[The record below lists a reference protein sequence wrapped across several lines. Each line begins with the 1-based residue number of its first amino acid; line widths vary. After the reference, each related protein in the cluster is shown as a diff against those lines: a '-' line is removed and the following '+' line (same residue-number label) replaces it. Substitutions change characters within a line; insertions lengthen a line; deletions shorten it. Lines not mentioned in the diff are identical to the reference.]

1 MEKQLMI
8 IGITFVLLIVGIS
21 GCTEQ
26 DSREN
31 NNEGYLDSRFFGD
44 WELADSEYG
53 ANISYS
59 SDGRYYTTALGWIG
73 TWEVKNG
80 KICTT
85 LDEQFDNYRSCIDF
99 TFSNNNKTLTFNLEY
114 QDKIYHKIE

>member
-1 MEKQLMI
+1 MKKQLMI
-8 IGITFVLLIVGIS
+8 IGITFVILIVGIS

-26 DSREN
+26 DSDEN

-44 WELADSEYG
+44 WKHADAEYG
-53 ANISYS
+53 ANITFS

-80 KICTT
+80 EICIT
-85 LDEQFDNYRSCIDF
+85 LPDYPGLSSCTDF
-99 TFSNNNKTLTFNLEY
+99 TFSNNNKTLTRPLAGK
-114 QDKIYHKIE
+114 DTIYHKIE